1 MPKKKSKFSLNT
13 RQIVRILQFILFVV
27 LLGLL
32 PGSGQTN
39 NTPLVINEIKS
50 APEIILPPPP
60 PIPVN
65 RTNALPPFLTAESV
79 VIKDLNSGV
88 NIFSKAEKKV
98 LFPASTTKVMTALI
112 ILEKYGLDDIFTVK
126 TVVSEGRK
134 MNLIKGEELTVE
146 SLLYGALVH
155 SANDAAYA
163 LAENYPGGVD
173 AFVEAMNRKSESLG
187 LKDTNFTN
195 PVGFDDPRH
204 YTTAEDLVNLSVYAL
219 KNKTF
224 DKIVSTKAITVS
236 DVSFTY
242 FHELTSVYQLLG
254 KIAGISGVKTGYT
267 ENAGEILISTVRKN
281 GNTVLFAVL
290 KSLDRFGETV
300 LLIDWVFNNFTWTPV
315 AQITPN

>member
-1 MPKKKSKFSLNT
+1 
-13 RQIVRILQFILFVV
+13 
-27 LLGLL
+27 
-32 PGSGQTN
+32 
-39 NTPLVINEIKS
+39 
-50 APEIILPPPP
+50 
-60 PIPVN
+60 
-65 RTNALPPFLTAESV
+65 
-79 VIKDLNSGV
+79 
-88 NIFSKAEKKV
+88 
-98 LFPASTTKVMTALI
+98 MTALI

-242 FHELTSVYQLLG
+242 FHELTSVNQLLG